1 MKKSF
6 LLLLMLLAG
15 VSYGQSVNDYKAVII
30 PLKYEFL
37 KTDNQYRLNTLTKF
51 NFNNAGFISF
61 YATETVPA
69 EYNDRCS
76 LLYAD
81 VEKESGFL
89 ITKLYVI
96 LKDCNGKVVFKSA
109 VGKSK
114 EKDYQK
120 AYMDAL
126 NDAFQSVYDLQY
138 KYSGVAPK
146 KEVVSVPLTPL
157 TPAVNNSVVEDKKQ
171 SSIVAKDTNLLYAQ
185 VTPTGY
191 QLIDSTPK
199 VVMKLMKTSQ
209 ANSFIAIKDGIQGS
223 LILKEN
229 QWFFEYYQNDQ
240 LVSEKVNVK
249 F

>member
-138 KYSGVAPK
+138 KSSGVAPK

>member
-6 LLLLMLLAG
+6 LLLLILLVGSA
-15 VSYGQSVNDYKAVII
+15 YGQSVNDYKAVIV
-30 PLKYEFL
+30 PLKYEFQ
-37 KTDNQYRLNTLTKF
+37 KMDNQYRLNTLTKF
-51 NFNNAGFISF
+51 NFNNAGFVAF

-69 EYNDRCS
+69 EYSDRCS

-81 VEKESGFL
+81 VEKGSGFL
-89 ITKLYVI
+89 VTKLYVI
-96 LKDCNGKVVFKSA
+96 LKDCNGKIVFKSE

-114 EKDYQK
+114 EKEYQK

-126 NDAFQSVYDLQY
+126 NEAFVSVADLQY

-146 KEVVSVPLTPL
+146 TQTVSVPMTVL
-157 TPAVNNSVVEDKKQ
+157 TPAVAKSVVTEIKQ
-171 SSIVAKDTNLLYAQ
+171 SNVVVNDANLLYAQ
-185 VTPTGY
+185 ATPTGY

-209 ANSFIAIKDGIQGS
+209 PNSFIAIKDAIQGS

-229 QWFFEYYQNDQ
+229 QWFFEYYKNDQ

>member
-126 NDAFQSVYDLQY
+126 NEAFQSVYDLKY

-157 TPAVNNSVVEDKKQ
+157 TPAVNNSVVDDKKQ
-171 SSIVAKDTNLLYAQ
+171 SITVAKETNLLYAQ
-185 VTPTGY
+185 ATPTGY

-209 ANSFIAIKDGIQGS
+209 ANSFIAIKDGMQGS

>member
-6 LLLLMLLAG
+6 LLLVMLLAG
-15 VSYGQSVNDYKAVII
+15 VSYGQSVNDYKAVVV
-30 PLKYEFL
+30 PLKYNFL
-37 KTDNQYRLNTLTKF
+37 KEDNQYRLNTLTKF
-51 NFNNAGFISF
+51 NFNNAGFIAF
-61 YATETVPA
+61 YATESVPA
-69 EYNDRCS
+69 EYSDRCS

-81 VEKESGFL
+81 VEKENGFL
-89 ITKLYVI
+89 ITKLYVV
-96 LKDCNGKVVFKSA
+96 LKDCNGKVVFKST

-126 NDAFQSVYDLQY
+126 NEAFQSVYDLQY

-146 KEVVSVPLTPL
+146 AQVESVPLTPL
-157 TPAVNNSVVEDKKQ
+157 TPAVATTVVTETKQ
-171 SSIVAKDTNLLYAQ
+171 SNVVVNDTNLLYAQ
-185 VTPTGY
+185 ATSTGY

-199 VVMKLMKTSQ
+199 VIMKLMKTSQ
-209 ANSFIAIKDGIQGS
+209 PNSFIAVKDAIQGS

-229 QWFFEYYQNDQ
+229 QWFFEYYKNDQ